1 MKKLKE
7 IIECLE
13 CLAVIFSPII
23 IFTILGLLGIKI

>member
-1 MKKLKE
+1 MKNLKE
-7 IIECLE
+7 IIECLK

>member
-7 IIECLE
+7 LIECIE